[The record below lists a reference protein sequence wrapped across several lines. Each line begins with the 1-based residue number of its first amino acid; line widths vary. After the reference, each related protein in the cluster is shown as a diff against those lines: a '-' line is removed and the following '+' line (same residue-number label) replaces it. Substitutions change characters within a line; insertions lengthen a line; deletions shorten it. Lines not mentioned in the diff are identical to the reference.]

1 MNRALRLLACALV
14 MATSNAF
21 AAFHLFQIDQI
32 YSNADGT
39 VQFVVLFEPVPT
51 PGEDQWGGQSIRASG
66 PLGTQTYVFP
76 SNLPKGA
83 TGGKRVL
90 VATQGFAALG
100 IVTPDFVVPNGFLPI
115 GGGTINYADVDLV
128 TYSALP
134 TDGVSPV
141 SRFGAVFQNR
151 ATNFAGQS
159 ASVGAATAP
168 IVPLAGVWLN
178 PAESG
183 SGFGLDYQNGTL
195 IVEAY
200 SYLAAGGSQWYL
212 AAGPVVNNV
221 FTATLDKY
229 TGGQCISCTF
239 NAPTLAGNDGTITI
253 TFTSSTTA
261 NVDLPGGRHIQIQ
274 RYFQSAP
281 VAGPFIPVPG
291 AWLNPSESGSG
302 FGLDYENGTLI
313 VEVYSYLAGGE
324 SQWYLAA
331 GPVNNHVFTGTLD
344 KYRGGQCIS
353 CAYVAPG
360 PPVGNDGT
368 ITITFTSSTTATV
381 DLPGN
386 RHIQIQ
392 RFFQ

>member
-1 MNRALRLLACALV
+1 MNRALRLVAWALV
-14 MATSNAF
+14 LAASNAF

-32 YSNADGT
+32 YSNASGT
-39 VQFVVLFEPVPT
+39 VQFIVLFEPGPT
-51 PGEDQWGGQSIRASG
+51 PGENLWGGQSIRAA
-66 PLGTQTYVFP
+66 QTYMFP
-76 SNLPKGA
+76 TDLPKGA

-100 IVTPDFVVPNGFLPI
+100 IVTPDYVVPNGFLSI
-115 GGGTINYADVDLV
+115 GGGTVNYADVDLV

-134 TDGVSPV
+134 TDGTSAVT
-141 SRFGAVFQNR
+141 RFGAVVQNR
-151 ATNFAGQS
+151 ATNFAGES
-159 ASVGAATAP
+159 ASVGAATAA

-200 SYLAAGGSQWYL
+200 SYLPAGGSQWYL

-229 TGGQCISCTF
+229 TGGQCISCAF
-239 NAPTLAGNDGTITI
+239 KGPALAGNDGTITI
-253 TFTSSTTA
+253 TFTSPTTA

-313 VEVYSYLAGGE
+313 VEVYSYLSGGA

-344 KYRGGQCIS
+344 KYAGGQCIS